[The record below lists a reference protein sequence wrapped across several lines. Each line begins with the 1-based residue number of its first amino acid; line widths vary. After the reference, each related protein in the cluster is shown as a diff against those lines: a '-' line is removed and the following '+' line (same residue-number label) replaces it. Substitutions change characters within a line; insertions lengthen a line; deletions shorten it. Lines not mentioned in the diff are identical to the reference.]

1 MLIDVLVMVASIM
14 TIMLQMMLANV
25 DEMVLDVMTT
35 PGVCAIWEIV
45 VSAITTDQH
54 VFQVNFSDVE
64 EYLILYIYI
73 YMVYMWLS

>member
-35 PGVCAIWEIV
+35 QGVCVILEMLKPIV

-54 VFQVNFSDVE
+54 VF
-64 EYLILYIYI
+64 
-73 YMVYMWLS
+73 

>member
-35 PGVCAIWEIV
+35 QGVCAIWEMLKPIV
-45 VSAITTDQH
+45 VSAIITDQH
-54 VFQVNFSDVE
+54 VF
-64 EYLILYIYI
+64 
-73 YMVYMWLS
+73 